1 MSHLNYLIPAVG
13 GGEGGASRLS
23 RLGRVYVDVV
33 GVLRLAGGG
42 KGCCV
47 CCRASYLVC
56 VAEGVWLGVFLLA
69 FLCCCWWRDEHL
81 TVYGVMWVSRLA

>member
-1 MSHLNYLIPAVG
+1 M
-13 GGEGGASRLS
+13 
-23 RLGRVYVDVV
+23 DVV

-81 TVYGVMWVSRLA
+81 TVYGVMWRSRGLLESVKGVVCVTEAVSVCYLVCVFL